1 MLGNM
6 LQLTRI
12 PSMGVITLYYLAKK
26 RLTIRLT
33 VFLLIIMT
41 SHKK

>member
-6 LQLTRI
+6 LQWTRI

-26 RLTIRLT
+26 GLPLGLR
-33 VFLLIIMT
+33 
-41 SHKK
+41 